1 MVFTPK
7 TGLAGII
14 TGALVLGLATAALAQ
29 GGPERPGL
37 GGDQLA
43 QAREGAKRSDRHS
56 ARQLEILDTDGNG
69 TASRE
74 EISAEL
80 GRLLG
85 AADVD
90 GNGQLSP
97 DEFRRRGS
105 FFIRLGTT
113 TFFDL
118 IDANGD
124 QQISEEELI
133 QPMERWFAR
142 RDVNSDGKIDTEEF
156 NQGRRSS
163 GRRHR

>member
-1 MVFTPK
+1 MSFPRK
-7 TGLAGII
+7 SGLAGII
-14 TGALVLGLATAALAQ
+14 AGALALGLATSALAQ
-29 GGPERPGL
+29 SGPERPSPDGDRPAL
-37 GGDQLA
+37 G
-43 QAREGAKRSDRHS
+43 REGSPGSPRNGG
-56 ARQLEILDTDGNG
+56 RQLEILDTDGSG
-69 TASRE
+69 AASRE
-74 EISAEL
+74 EISGEL

-118 IDANGD
+118 IDTNGD
-124 QQISEEELI
+124 QQISNEELN

-142 RDVNSDGKIDTEEF
+142 RDVNSDGNIDSEEF
-156 NQGRRSS
+156 NQRRRSF

>member
-29 GGPERPGL
+29 GEPKRPGFD
-37 GGDQLA
+37 GDRLA
-43 QAREGAKRSDRHS
+43 QAREGAKRSGGHS
-56 ARQLEILDTDGNG
+56 ARQLKILDTDGNG